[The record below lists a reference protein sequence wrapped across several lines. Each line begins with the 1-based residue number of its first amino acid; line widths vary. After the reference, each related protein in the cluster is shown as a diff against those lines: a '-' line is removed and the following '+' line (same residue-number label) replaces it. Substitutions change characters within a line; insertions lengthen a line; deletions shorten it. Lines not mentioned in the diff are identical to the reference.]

1 MRRGKKSS
9 FVLLIGEEGKLVEPP
24 PEYRYL
30 LHRRPE
36 EGEEE
41 EEEGE
46 GEERKEPMHTAEQ
59 RVRPR
64 YSVVKNILKYPAK
77 VDFRTLLHD
86 SQYLKPPMR
95 TFLLYFMFFPHT

>member
-1 MRRGKKSS
+1 
-9 FVLLIGEEGKLVEPP
+9 LIGEEGKLVEPP

-36 EGEEE
+36 E

-46 GEERKEPMHTAEQ
+46 EKERKEPMHTAEQ

-64 YSVVKNILKYPAK
+64 YSVVKKHYEVSSQ
-77 VDFRTLLHD
+77 VDFGTLLHD
-86 SQYLKPPMR
+86 NQYLKPGM
-95 TFLLYFMFFPHT
+95 TV

>member
-1 MRRGKKSS
+1 L

-36 EGEEE
+36 EEG
-41 EEEGE
+41 EEGE
-46 GEERKEPMHTAEQ
+46 GEEEERKEPMHTAEQ

-64 YSVVKNILKYPAK
+64 YTDVK
-77 VDFRTLLHD
+77 
-86 SQYLKPPMR
+86 
-95 TFLLYFMFFPHT
+95 TF

>member
-1 MRRGKKSS
+1 M
-9 FVLLIGEEGKLVEPP
+9 EPP

-36 EGEEE
+36 E
-41 EEEGE
+41 EEEGEE

-64 YSVVKNILKYPAK
+64 YEYNVGE
-77 VDFRTLLHD
+77 
-86 SQYLKPPMR
+86 
-95 TFLLYFMFFPHT
+95 TF

>member
-1 MRRGKKSS
+1 M
-9 FVLLIGEEGKLVEPP
+9 EPP

-36 EGEEE
+36 EQE

-46 GEERKEPMHTAEQ
+46 EEKMEEPMHTAEQ

-64 YSVVKNILKYPAK
+64 YTAIE
-77 VDFRTLLHD
+77 
-86 SQYLKPPMR
+86 
-95 TFLLYFMFFPHT
+95 TF